1 MGNRFVIILLL
12 KTASR
17 PGNALVST
25 VAVGWDPGGSP
36 APRGGPRRPLHQD
49 GLSPPGFLGMFRV
62 TGGRQRSLHGV
73 PRPGMRGG
81 GRAEGSGWC
90 GQRGPRPCH
99 SRAPASQSRPPSPSP
114 SGSPASGTRP
124 ARRERGLRP
133 LSAAR
138 LLRAPPPHQ
147 ASQERAAAFLERWR
161 HPGRGQRSWED
172 EPSRASSGSQKA
184 PENRQEP
191 RATPL
196 TATWPVRLHGRRL
209 PILFPTGEPPNPVPS
224 HGSSSGVPLHAG
236 PLGPSDPR
244 PRASLAGP
252 AAHGLRGN
260 RSKHKAR
267 PGPQSRRDP
276 VRDLPGCGLGRPG
289 RALWRVP
296 PETQRLLT
304 PGLVRAPAAGCG
316 GNEVA
321 RALPSVSTG
330 CDAGQGRGEGT
341 GARQPPSLGARL

>member
-1 MGNRFVIILLL
+1 M
-12 KTASR
+12 
-17 PGNALVST
+17 ST

-49 GLSPPGFLGMFRV
+49 GLSPPGSLGMFRV

-81 GRAEGSGWC
+81 GRAEGSGRR

-147 ASQERAAAFLERWR
+147 ASQERAAAFLECWR

-191 RATPL
+191 RVTPL

-252 AAHGLRGN
+252 AAHGLQGN
-260 RSKHKAR
+260 RSEHKAR

-276 VRDLPGCGLGRPG
+276 VRDLPG
-289 RALWRVP
+289 
-296 PETQRLLT
+296 
-304 PGLVRAPAAGCG
+304 
-316 GNEVA
+316 
-321 RALPSVSTG
+321 
-330 CDAGQGRGEGT
+330 
-341 GARQPPSLGARL
+341 

>member
-1 MGNRFVIILLL
+1 M
-12 KTASR
+12 AW
-17 PGNALVST
+17 ST
-25 VAVGWDPGGSP
+25 
-36 APRGGPRRPLHQD
+36 R
-49 GLSPPGFLGMFRV
+49 
-62 TGGRQRSLHGV
+62 
-73 PRPGMRGG
+73 
-81 GRAEGSGWC
+81 
-90 GQRGPRPCH
+90 RGPRPRH
-99 SRAPASQSRPPSPSP
+99 SRAPASQSRPPSPSPSP

-260 RSKHKAR
+260 RSEHKAR

-276 VRDLPGCGLGRPG
+276 VRDLPGCGLGRLG